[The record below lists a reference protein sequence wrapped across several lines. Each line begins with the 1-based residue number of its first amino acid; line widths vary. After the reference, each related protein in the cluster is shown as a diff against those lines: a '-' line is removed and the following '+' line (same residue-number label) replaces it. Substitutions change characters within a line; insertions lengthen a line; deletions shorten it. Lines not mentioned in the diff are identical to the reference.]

1 MQKSLVA
8 LSSSE
13 EKINSLEEEVSFIL
27 SFKFITV
34 PYTLSL
40 KKISSIYLSILIT
53 LDSKA
58 LEQGEEKQL

>member
-27 SFKFITV
+27 SIKFKTV

-40 KKISSIYLSILIT
+40 NNFALIYFSILIT